1 MLHAIQN
8 MKSQIDC
15 FIDTVEITLLILSQC
30 ENNIVVEYHFYS
42 NNKTMCFTSEYIIK
56 NCLLW
61 IDSLSFVSFCNNFR
75 LFSSPTS
82 YPQEKNSSQKVY
94 VKTVSAF
101 RIFLNEKVFICWVLI
116 ESHVMYPNFKKSQI
130 SIIPFIFAVFIGTVE
145 CVSQNAPMKCIIV
158 VSDIKTYRLQIF

>member
-30 ENNIVVEYHFYS
+30 ENNIVVGYHFYS
-42 NNKTMCFTSEYIIK
+42 NNKIMCFTSEYIIK

-101 RIFLNEKVFICWVLI
+101 RIFLNEKVLICWVLI
-116 ESHVMYPNFKKSQI
+116 ESHVMYLLGINHETLFYSVV
-130 SIIPFIFAVFIGTVE
+130 IPILKNHKYLLFH
-145 CVSQNAPMKCIIV
+145 S
-158 VSDIKTYRLQIF
+158 SLQFS